1 MEVQVVALGLIDYT
15 DALEIQRKLIKLR
28 QDGKIKDTMLLL
40 EHPPVITLGRRALE
54 ANILMPKE
62 FFKTRGIDI
71 CEIERGGDVTYHGP
85 GQLVGYPIL
94 NLNDYGRDV
103 RQFVSNIEEI
113 FIRLLS
119 SEYGIDAG
127 RNLEHT
133 GVWVGDEKITAIG
146 FAVKKWVTMHG
157 FAFNVNTDMS
167 HFNWIVPCGIKDKGV
182 TSLQSL
188 VDKNIDM
195 NEIIEKVI
203 YYFEDVL
210 DVKAVRV
217 QFDEI
222 KEILRICET
231 E

>member
-1 MEVQVVALGLIDYT
+1 MEVEVVNLGLIDYLK
-15 DALEIQRKLIKLR
+15 ALEIQRKLIKLR
-28 QDGKIKDTMLLL
+28 QEGKIKDTMLLL
-40 EHPPVITLGRRALE
+40 EHPPVITLGRRSLE
-54 ANILMPKE
+54 ANILMPKD
-62 FFKTRGIDI
+62 FFKAHGIDV

-94 NLNDYGRDV
+94 DLNNYGKDI
-103 RQFVSNIEEI
+103 RQFVANIEEI

-119 SEYGIDAG
+119 REYGIDAG
-127 RNLEHT
+127 RNDEHT

-188 VDKNIDM
+188 LGDKVDM
-195 NEIIEKVI
+195 NEVMGHVVS
-203 YYFEDVL
+203 YFQEVL
-210 DVKAVRV
+210 DVKVKWKSKM
-217 QFDEI
+217 EW
-222 KEILRICET
+222 
-231 E
+231 

>member
-1 MEVQVVALGLIDYT
+1 MEVIMEVQVVALGLIDYT

-195 NEIIEKVI
+195 NEIIENVI
-203 YYFEDVL
+203 YYF
-210 DVKAVRV
+210 
-217 QFDEI
+217 
-222 KEILRICET
+222 
-231 E
+231 